1 MWTLNNFKPPC
12 KTRAPRV
19 SWSSY
24 WFCGTSITFAVWMA
38 ARIFLSMGTWLQ
50 QHCLT
55 TDRHLPCILF
65 SISKQYSNIPCSKS
79 HPEYKISNVSSFQP
93 TSANVVCIEEE
104 FATSPL
110 FKAQKPGHP
119 LYICTDFLLHA
130 QIWQDFG
137 STTSSRLPWKT
148 LYFVLDGM
156 EESLVVKICHIWYS
170 FGSKRSAKLEKRKI
184 NLSWTY

>member
-1 MWTLNNFKPPC
+1 
-12 KTRAPRV
+12 
-19 SWSSY
+19 
-24 WFCGTSITFAVWMA
+24 MA

-65 SISKQYSNIPCSKS
+65 SISMQYSNIPCSKS
-79 HPEYKISNVSSFQP
+79 HPSQSAKYQMSHPSSPRVRMFC
-93 TSANVVCIEEE
+93 ALKKN
-104 FATSPL
+104 L
-110 FKAQKPGHP
+110 RPGHFSKRKSQASHDTFVINS
-119 LYICTDFLLHA
+119 YCTHKYGRILA
-130 QIWQDFG
+130 